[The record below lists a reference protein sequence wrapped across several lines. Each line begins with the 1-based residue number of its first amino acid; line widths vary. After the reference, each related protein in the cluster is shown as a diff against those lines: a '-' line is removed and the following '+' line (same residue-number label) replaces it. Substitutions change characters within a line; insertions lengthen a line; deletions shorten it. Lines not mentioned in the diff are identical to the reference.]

1 MKRTQLL
8 PNRLQLIQI
17 RLILRLVL
25 HLLLNPLKDPHRRRV
40 VVHPPSCAERGL
52 ADRGGRDE
60 IMSEAVVQT
69 ALDLE
74 QVLGIVEEIDVALGE
89 RLERLLLVRGVPAGL
104 SLGED
109 ERGALHDDGAND
121 GGAEEGTEGLSSAH
135 RGEVTM
141 VDDGDGKGAG
151 RGGCEVYCGRSSLWT
166 GSDFSTTGISGTM
179 LPAGARRPWRPRP
192 RLATPGPSTD

>member
-25 HLLLNPLKDPHRRRV
+25 HLLLNPLEDPDRRRV

-69 ALDLE
+69 PLDLE
-74 QVLGIVEEIDVALGE
+74 QVLGIVEEIDIALGE
-89 RLERLLLVRGVPAGL
+89 GLERLLLVRGVLAGL
-104 SLGED
+104 NLGED
-109 ERGALHDDGAND
+109 ERGALHDDGANG
-121 GGAEEGTEGLSSAH
+121 GGAEEVTEGLSSAH

-141 VDDGDGKGAG
+141 EDDGDSVGAG
-151 RGGCEVYCGRSSLWT
+151 CTGGRSSLWT